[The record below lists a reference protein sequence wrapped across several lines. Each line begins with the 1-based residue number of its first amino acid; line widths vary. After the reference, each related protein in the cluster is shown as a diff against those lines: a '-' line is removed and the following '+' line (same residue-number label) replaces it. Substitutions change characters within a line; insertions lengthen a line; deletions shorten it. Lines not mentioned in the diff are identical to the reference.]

1 MQMKKTI
8 VIHHCKQKDHKYP
21 NKYLKSIFYR
31 CDDGLIHTACDHYLE
46 FAQDC
51 GEDPEFIQL
60 SALQKRLILD
70 LHNIHR
76 NKIAAGKLP
85 GYAPASRMPV
95 LRWNEDLAYVAGNG
109 YIF

>member
-1 MQMKKTI
+1 MTY
-8 VIHHCKQKDHKYP
+8 KY
-21 NKYLKSIFYR
+21 FFCR

-51 GEDPEFIQL
+51 GEDPEFVQL

-70 LHNIHR
+70 LHNTHR

-95 LRWNEDLAYVAGNG
+95 LRWNEDLSYVAGTNL
-109 YIF
+109 IFEIWTMRCD